1 VDDRVL
7 VFDPPEENPIA
18 QYSKTIVAGGRK
30 TKDMRYAF
38 DRVFD
43 ETCTQEDVRTLRN
56 LADVRY
62 SRILLNRFWMV
73 FLMDSMQLYLLT
85 VLLGVERHIPSGP
98 LLQRFGLIGS
108 GNPDNPGIIYLTT
121 QELFDRCAA
130 LTDKTVTVSL
140 SFLEIYNETIRD
152 LLVSVEGSKPLLLRE
167 DAQQKISVPGLTT
180 ASPANV
186 CDVFSLSLL

>member
-1 VDDRVL
+1 
-7 VFDPPEENPIA
+7 
-18 QYSKTIVAGGRK
+18 
-30 TKDMRYAF
+30 
-38 DRVFD
+38 
-43 ETCTQEDVRTLRN
+43 
-56 LADVRY
+56 
-62 SRILLNRFWMV
+62 MV
-73 FLMDSMQLYLLT
+73 FLMDLMQLYSLT
-85 VLLGVERHIPSGP
+85 VLLVVERHIPSGP
-98 LLQRFGLIGS
+98 LLQQFVLIGS

-152 LLVSVEGSKPLLLRE
+152 LLVPVEDSKPLLLRE

-186 CDVFSLSLL
+186 CDVFSLSSL